1 MKWYRIPEIDPVD
14 YAKCLR
20 SLYNIHE
27 GKHISKSEVD
37 PFMKGMR
44 IGLDNISESKWNEME
59 KDRLKTKSFEGA
71 MGYFH
76 QDIMGKFPGWETLP
90 PADETECDV
99 MKKDRK
105 AIIESKNKSNTCN
118 SGGNKDVIR
127 KLSKQLDNGVERAI
141 CAKVNCPDDKVSGFK
156 AEPRIE
162 VMSGKQVYEFL
173 SGRETFFEDLK
184 ATFVDTFKMFK
195 TYDELTAV
203 TGIPIVEDPAIVSC
217 REVEACRVGGVWNK
231 EKLMKK
237 TGGDLKVWCKQNK
250 LKLTGKKEELVNRVL
265 ESGV

>member
-1 MKWYRIPEIDPVD
+1 M
-14 YAKCLR
+14 
-20 SLYNIHE
+20 
-27 GKHISKSEVD
+27 
-37 PFMKGMR
+37 
-44 IGLDNISESKWNEME
+44 SESEWENYEKLRNMQKNIEMA
-59 KDRLKTKSFEGA
+59 LGN
-71 MGYFH
+71 FH
-76 QDIMGKFPGWETLP
+76 QALLGECDGWENLKKGHITK
-90 PADETECDV
+90 CDV
-99 MKKDRK
+99 LK
-105 AIIESKNKSNTCN
+105 ADGTSILEVKNRSNTCN
-118 SGGNKDVIR
+118 SDSGKSVNE
-127 KLSKQLDNGVERAI
+127 KLIKQLENGVETVALVQ
-141 CAKVNCPDDKVSGFK
+141 VNCPGGKVDRSGID
-156 AEPRIE
+156 PRIK
-162 VMSGKQVYEFL
+162 VWSGEEAYAIV